1 MKYWMIII
9 VFLLGTACSD
19 LNSVPQQY
27 LQPAKMQDVL
37 WDMMLADRFIEQYVK
52 YKGLDV
58 EQERFTRYAEV
69 FSIHQIDYEQ
79 FKASMDYYVSR
90 PDQLK
95 TIYVELNK
103 KREAA
108 RIQREQEQQKLEEAQ
123 LKEQDSLLNLQ
134 NDTLKTGKDSSFIE
148 QADSLLNNNDSAK
161 LKNTQTDT
169 VKKIINSLKD
179 SVDKI
184 RPASPPLS
192 Q

>member
-1 MKYWMIII
+1 M
-9 VFLLGTACSD
+9 GTACSD

-52 YKGLDV
+52 YNQTLDV
-58 EQERFTRYAEV
+58 EKERFTRYAEV
-69 FSIHQIDYEQ
+69 FAVHNIDYDQ
-79 FKASMDYYVSR
+79 FKESMDYYVSR

-95 TIYVELNK
+95 AIYVDLNK
-103 KREAA
+103 KREAVKL
-108 RIQREQEQQKLEEAQ
+108 QREQEQQELEEAQ

-148 QADSLLNNNDSAK
+148 QADSLLNHNDSAK
-161 LKNTQTDT
+161 LKSAEPDS

-179 SVDKI
+179 SITKVQ
-184 RPASPPLS
+184 PASRPLS